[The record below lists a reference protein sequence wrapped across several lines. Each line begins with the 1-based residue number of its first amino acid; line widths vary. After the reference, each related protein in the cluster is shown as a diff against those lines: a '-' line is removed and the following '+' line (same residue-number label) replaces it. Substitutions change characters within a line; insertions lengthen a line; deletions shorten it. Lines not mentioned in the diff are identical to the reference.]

1 LTGRLGQQF
10 VVDNRAGGG
19 GIIGTEMAARA
30 TPDGYTLLMAFVAR
44 QANSPHT

>member
-1 LTGRLGQQF
+1 LTERLGQQF
-10 VVDNRAGGG
+10 VVDNRAGG